1 MVAFHARLDYLSQ
14 NLLKEVFV
22 RRAQIFAH
30 SLIDLAKLDSKD
42 RTQVRFQ
49 PQPSCEYLI
58 VMREK
63 SSIEIQ
69 SCRR

>member
-49 PQPSCEYLI
+49 PSWPG
-58 VMREK
+58 V
-63 SSIEIQ
+63 
-69 SCRR
+69 

>member
-42 RTQVRFQ
+42 RTQVRSQ
-49 PQPSCEYLI
+49 PG
-58 VMREK
+58 V
-63 SSIEIQ
+63 
-69 SCRR
+69 

>member
-42 RTQVRFQ
+42 RTQVRSK
-49 PQPSCEYLI
+49 PVCEYLI
-58 VMREK
+58 VMRVK

>member
-42 RTQVRFQ
+42 RTQVRSK
-49 PQPSCEYLI
+49 PPPRLAWCVNTSL
-58 VMREK
+58 
-63 SSIEIQ
+63 
-69 SCRR
+69 

>member
-42 RTQVRFQ
+42 RTQV
-49 PQPSCEYLI
+49 SLVCEYLI
-58 VMREK
+58 VMRVK

>member
-42 RTQVRFQ
+42 RIQVRASLAR
-49 PQPSCEYLI
+49 PGG
-58 VMREK
+58 
-63 SSIEIQ
+63 
-69 SCRR
+69 